1 MKFLVSSIVMKKIFD
16 ILLLS
21 LVTLCS
27 CSQVTKKEVQ
37 DNNTKIEI
45 NTRVVNKKEF
55 SIIDRQMILLDNSD
69 NQSLFSSI
77 AKLQMKD
84 GYIYILSDR
93 GIPVIYMFDNS
104 GKFVRTIGKTGNGPG
119 EYGRIR
125 DFNVKGNRIYIYD
138 DRMRRLVS
146 YLIHTGEHLSTSK
159 TPFFARAFSL
169 LNNGDF
175 LFVLPKSQEHK
186 KVVVTD
192 SAYNIKNEWID
203 FDKDDLDNR
212 SRASLLQENSSVISY
227 VQAGSNT
234 LYLFSKE
241 NGEFVQQYNL
251 VFDGQAGKRE
261 DGDFILSSTPLML
274 PNVLFGN
281 LHRENK
287 LYVYSVSKYL
297 SDYTSSVSEIQ
308 EGKMNVENILMPISL
323 MNDSTVISYV
333 NDEALAFLS
342 EKNSGL
348 SEECKEHLKHGGFA
362 LYLYTIK

>member
-1 MKFLVSSIVMKKIFD
+1 M
-16 ILLLS
+16 
-21 LVTLCS
+21 
-27 CSQVTKKEVQ
+27 
-37 DNNTKIEI
+37 
-45 NTRVVNKKEF
+45 
-55 SIIDRQMILLDNSD
+55 
-69 NQSLFSSI
+69 
-77 AKLQMKD
+77 
-84 GYIYILSDR
+84 
-93 GIPVIYMFDNS
+93 
-104 GKFVRTIGKTGNGPG
+104 
-119 EYGRIR
+119 
-125 DFNVKGNRIYIYD
+125 
-138 DRMRRLVS
+138 
-146 YLIHTGEHLSTSK
+146 
-159 TPFFARAFSL
+159 
-169 LNNGDF
+169 
-175 LFVLPKSQEHK
+175 
-186 KVVVTD
+186 
-192 SAYNIKNEWID
+192 
-203 FDKDDLDNR
+203 DNR

-333 NDEALAFLS
+333 MM
-342 EKNSGL
+342 
-348 SEECKEHLKHGGFA
+348 KHWHFE
-362 LYLYTIK
+362 